1 MSTESVAAALV
12 TAGFLGVTHAIEPD
26 HVAGISSLT
35 SRHGDARLSALVGAC
50 FSVGHVALVVAW
62 LAFAYAVLDH
72 ASFPAVYG
80 TAGTVGAGILLG
92 ILGTVMATTGL
103 RSALYEHDHGGQ
115 SQSHVHIGI
124 PFVGT
129 DPEHD
134 DRRNHDREFTTYLK
148 TGLVGA
154 LFTLSPPLSM
164 IAFTSVLVPRY
175 DGGVVALAVLVYTV
189 TITATMS
196 LIGAG
201 TGAMFGSM
209 RDRESR
215 LFGVVEAV
223 TGLLVIGLAVTM
235 TVGPVGSLAL

>member
-50 FSVGHVALVVAW
+50 FSVGHAMLVIAW
-62 LAFAYAVLDH
+62 LALAYVVLDH
-72 ASFPAVYG
+72 VSFPAVYG
-80 TAGTVGAGILLG
+80 TVGTVGAGVLLG
-92 ILGTVMATTGL
+92 TFGAVMATTGL
-103 RSALYEHDHGGQ
+103 RSVLYEHDHGGQ
-115 SQSHVHIGI
+115 RRSHVHVGV

-129 DPEHD
+129 DSGHESDHD
-134 DRRNHDREFTTYLK
+134 HTLGTYLK
-148 TGLVGA
+148 TGVVGA

-164 IAFTSVLVPRY
+164 IAFTSVLFPRY

-201 TGAMFGSM
+201 AGAAFGVL
-209 RDRESR
+209 RDRGGQAS
-215 LFGVVEAV
+215 GVVETA
-223 TGLLVIGLAVTM
+223 TGLLVIGVAVTM
-235 TVGPVGSLAL
+235 IAGSVGSLAF